1 MKQITLILFID
12 LIITS
17 TIYGQS
23 KVLDSYIAEGL
34 EDNLAL
40 KQKEYNYQKSLS
52 ALQEAKAMFFPDI
65 NLNARYTW
73 ADGGRV
79 FELPVG
85 DMLNPVYSSL
95 NYLLQT
101 DQFPLI
107 ENQEFQFLR
116 KHEHETKVSIIQ
128 PIIEP
133 KIYFNHKISKQMT
146 EVQHADAETYRRQLI
161 ADIQAAYFTY
171 LKTLRLEEL
180 LADTRTLLEENVRVN
195 ESLFRNDKVTI
206 DNVYRSKA
214 ELSQLDQHIAEAT
227 KAKQISMAYFNF
239 LLNRPFSEQIIEDN
253 LYDSTFV
260 ISDLETAN
268 ENALGKREE
277 LTMLDSYLKANNYWL
292 NMNQAKIIPS
302 VFGAVDYGYQ
312 GTRYRFTD
320 DYDYYIASI
329 VLRWEIFHGYENR
342 AQISQAKIARESM
355 ETKIEETKDQI
366 KLQVIE
372 AYYDLQASD
381 KSIQASD
388 EALKSARKAYEMVD
402 KKFREGQAN
411 LIEYIDARTTMT
423 NAEQTLI
430 INRYDYYIKYAEYER
445 VACLREIEMP

>member
-1 MKQITLILFID
+1 MKQIIIILLVNLNIA
-12 LIITS
+12 ITIS
-17 TIYGQS
+17 GQS
-23 KVLDSYIAEGL
+23 TLLDSYIAEGL
-34 EDNLAL
+34 ENNLAL

-65 NLNARYTW
+65 YFNARYTW

-79 FELPVG
+79 IELPVG
-85 DMLNPVYSSL
+85 DMLNPVYTSL
-95 NYLLQT
+95 NYLLHT
-101 DQFPLI
+101 DQFPQI
-107 ENQEFQFLR
+107 GNQEFQFLR
-116 KHEHETKVSIIQ
+116 DHEHETKLSLIQ

-133 KIYFNHKISKQMT
+133 KVYFNNKISQQIS

-161 ADIQAAYFTY
+161 ADIQTAYFNY

-180 LADTRTLLEENVRVN
+180 LDDTRKLLEENVRVN

-214 ELSQLDQHIAEAT
+214 EMSQLDQHIAEAV
-227 KAKQISMAYFNF
+227 KAKQISRAYFNF
-239 LLNRPFSEQIIEDN
+239 LLNRPLDEQITEDK

-260 ISDLETAN
+260 ISDLAVAN
-268 ENALGKREE
+268 ENALDKREE
-277 LTMLDSYLKANNYWL
+277 LAMLNGYLKANNYWL

-329 VLRWEIFHGYENR
+329 VLRWELFHGYENR
-342 AQISQAKIARESM
+342 AQIDQAKISRESL

-366 KLQVIE
+366 RLQVIE
-372 AYYDLQASD
+372 AYYDLQAAG
-381 KSIQASD
+381 KSIKAAD
-388 EALKSARKAYEMVD
+388 EALISARKAYEMVD

-430 INRYDYYIKYAEYER
+430 INKYDYYIKYAEYER
-445 VACLREIEMP
+445 VACLREME

>member
-1 MKQITLILFID
+1 MKQSTVLLLFS
-12 LIITS
+12 LIIPG
-17 TIYGQS
+17 TISGQNR
-23 KVLDSYIAEGL
+23 VLDSYIADGL
-34 EDNLAL
+34 ENNLAL

-65 NLNARYTW
+65 YFNARYTW

-79 FELPVG
+79 IELPVG
-85 DMLNPVYSSL
+85 DMLNPVYTSL

-101 DQFPLI
+101 DEFPQI

-116 KHEHETKVSIIQ
+116 KHEHETKLSLIQ

-133 KIYFNHKISKQMT
+133 KIYFNHKISKEMV
-146 EVQHADAETYRRQLI
+146 EVQSADAETYRRQLV
-161 ADIQAAYFTY
+161 ADIQTAYFNY

-239 LLNRPFSEQIIEDN
+239 LLNRPFDEQIIEDN

-260 ISDLETAN
+260 ISDLESAN

-329 VLRWEIFHGYENR
+329 VLRWELFHGYENR
-342 AQISQAKIARESM
+342 AQIDQAKISRETLQ
-355 ETKIEETKDQI
+355 TKIEETKDQI

-372 AYYDLQASD
+372 AYYDLQASE
-381 KSIQASD
+381 KSIQAAD

-430 INRYDYYIKYAEYER
+430 INRYDYYIKYAEFER
-445 VACLREIEMP
+445 VACLREY

>member
-1 MKQITLILFID
+1 MKQIIIILLVNLNIA
-12 LIITS
+12 ITIS
-17 TIYGQS
+17 GQS
-23 KVLDSYIAEGL
+23 TLLDSYIAEGL
-34 EDNLAL
+34 ENNLAL

-65 NLNARYTW
+65 YFNARYTW

-79 FELPVG
+79 IELPVG
-85 DMLNPVYSSL
+85 DMLNPVYTSL
-95 NYLLQT
+95 NYLLHT
-101 DQFPLI
+101 DQFPQI
-107 ENQEFQFLR
+107 GNQEFQFLR
-116 KHEHETKVSIIQ
+116 DHEHETKLSLIQ

-133 KIYFNHKISKQMT
+133 KVYFNNKISKQIS

-161 ADIQAAYFTY
+161 ADIKTAYFNY

-180 LADTRTLLEENVRVN
+180 LDDTRKLLEENVRVN

-214 ELSQLDQHIAEAT
+214 EMSQLDQHIAEAV
-227 KAKQISMAYFNF
+227 KAKQISRAYFNF
-239 LLNRPFSEQIIEDN
+239 LLNRPLDEQITEDK

-260 ISDLETAN
+260 ISDLAVAN
-268 ENALGKREE
+268 ENALDKREE
-277 LTMLDSYLKANNYWL
+277 LAMLNGYLKANNYWL

-329 VLRWEIFHGYENR
+329 VLRWELFHGYENR
-342 AQISQAKIARESM
+342 AQIDQAKISRESL

-366 KLQVIE
+366 RLQVIE
-372 AYYDLQASD
+372 AYYDLQAAG
-381 KSIQASD
+381 KSIKAAD
-388 EALKSARKAYEMVD
+388 EALISARKAYEMVD

-430 INRYDYYIKYAEYER
+430 INKYDYYIKYAEYER
-445 VACLREIEMP
+445 VACLREME